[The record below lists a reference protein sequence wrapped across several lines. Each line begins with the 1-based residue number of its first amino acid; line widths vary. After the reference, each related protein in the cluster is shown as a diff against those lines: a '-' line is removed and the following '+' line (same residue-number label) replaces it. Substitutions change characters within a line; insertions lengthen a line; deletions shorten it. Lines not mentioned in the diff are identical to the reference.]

1 MDLGLDNKIVVLT
14 GAAGGIGR
22 ELASGFAAHGA
33 QVVGVDLASLDDV
46 DLNLR
51 VHIDLADP
59 DSIRQGC
66 RTIRDHCPKVD
77 VVVNNAALYGGLKMT
92 PLQGLDLQE
101 WDRVM
106 AVNVRGAYLMVRELL
121 QPLIESRGAIV
132 NLASASALRGSP
144 MMLHY
149 VASKGALIAMTRAL
163 ATELGHHGVRVNAV
177 APGLVDDAASQGLG
191 EAFERVLQSTVAQQ
205 SIPVRLEAGEVVGTV
220 LFLAS
225 QWSSAVT
232 GQTIPVDRGLVKS

>member
-1 MDLGLDNKIVVLT
+1 MDLGLDGKTVVLT

-22 ELASGFAAHGA
+22 ELASGFAAQGA
-33 QVVGVDLASLDDV
+33 QLVGVDIASMDDV
-46 DLNLR
+46 DLQHR
-51 VHIDLADP
+51 VRIDLADP
-59 DSIRQGC
+59 ESVRQGC
-66 RTIRDHCPKVD
+66 RTIRNECPQVD
-77 VVVNNAALYGGLKMT
+77 VLINNAALYGGLKMT
-92 PLQGLDLQE
+92 PLQRLDLQE

-121 QPLIESRGAIV
+121 EPLIESRGAIV
-132 NLASASALRGSP
+132 NMASASALRGSP

-163 ATELGHHGVRVNAV
+163 ATELGPHGIRVNAV
-177 APGLVDDAASQGLG
+177 APGLVDDRASQGLG
-191 EAFERVLQSTVAQQ
+191 EAYQRVLQSTLAQQ
-205 SIPVRLEAGEVVGTV
+205 SIPLKLEAGEVVGTV

-225 QWSSAVT
+225 QWSRAVT